1 MQSTLFQERAQW
13 VEEKNN
19 LINNQPS
26 SRTVIP
32 QNNSELV
39 EEMAKLRQ
47 ENRTLKET
55 LQSGGGKGKNDSLL
69 LQRLENYRIRLEMY
83 DKKGDANKERQ
94 LYDQLFKKY

>member
-1 MQSTLFQERAQW
+1 LSDNNDLQEQLRKMQSTLFQERAQW

-55 LQSGGGKGKNDSLL
+55 L
-69 LQRLENYRIRLEMY
+69 
-83 DKKGDANKERQ
+83 
-94 LYDQLFKKY
+94 